1 MASATDTSAPAG
13 DATDTAVKSKGLAE
27 AVEATSSAS
36 TMETPATTSH
46 TADSAEESKEAK
58 TPEAS
63 AVESKAK
70 AAATDTPEPKG
81 SEAEIDMVEESK
93 KAEAEHVAESQPVM
107 IAGHTFPNRESVQEH
122 VRKIQDSASDD
133 QALQPADALF
143 LFHLASFQPSFE
155 AKLTAPVVGFKYG
168 SHSNGLKCFL
178 MLRSDG
184 SEEGISISKCLNG
197 LLPKV
202 AGGTKRPREQDAEAA
217 QDAPAAKKQQG
228 LKIRPGCVV
237 VITGIPKAT
246 QYQAVRTACE
256 AIGDCRFVET
266 NEKPKKKKG
275 KGKGK
280 AEDEGKGKAKPPED
294 ADSDGE
300 DVPLIAKARFGD
312 AEGAAKAVKEL
323 KEIGG
328 APVTLRIMEGE
339 EEREFWEKL
348 LERADKKFV
357 QDQKGKKGKGRG
369 KA

>member
-1 MASATDTSAPAG
+1 
-13 DATDTAVKSKGLAE
+13 
-27 AVEATSSAS
+27 
-36 TMETPATTSH
+36 
-46 TADSAEESKEAK
+46 
-58 TPEAS
+58 
-63 AVESKAK
+63 
-70 AAATDTPEPKG
+70 
-81 SEAEIDMVEESK
+81 
-93 KAEAEHVAESQPVM
+93 
-107 IAGHTFPNRESVQEH
+107 
-122 VRKIQDSASDD
+122 
-133 QALQPADALF
+133 
-143 LFHLASFQPSFE
+143 
-155 AKLTAPVVGFKYG
+155 VGFKYG

-323 KEIGG
+323 KEVGG

-348 LERADKKFV
+348 LERAERAARVNSMQKKIANHFRSSV
-357 QDQKGKKGKGRG
+357 RSARRKSALNTKKSMLSRAVNSSTTPSMSVKLPSVASDMVGSNH
-369 KA
+369 